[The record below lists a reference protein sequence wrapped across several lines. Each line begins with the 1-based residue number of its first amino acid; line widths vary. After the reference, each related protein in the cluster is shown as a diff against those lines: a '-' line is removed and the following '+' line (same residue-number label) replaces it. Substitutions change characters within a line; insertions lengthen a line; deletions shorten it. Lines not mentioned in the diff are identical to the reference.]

1 MNAEEMLR
9 ILKSLQEELSSAD
22 SLQPEHRKSLQTLT
36 NEIQQTLA
44 AGAPTDPA
52 ATATLSQRMKE
63 SVIEFEVRH
72 PIIGGLLER
81 LTDGLSGMGI

>member
-22 SLQPEHRKSLQTLT
+22 SLQPEHRKSLQMLT

-52 ATATLSQRMKE
+52 TVWRRAHDSSA
-63 SVIEFEVRH
+63 V
-72 PIIGGLLER
+72 
-81 LTDGLSGMGI
+81 